1 LSSVDWP
8 EGSSSKKRAERLL
21 PGIRLLPIDG
31 PSLDRASR
39 IDPPAVKTLD
49 AIHLDAAVKLRDQG
63 TIVAV
68 ITYDRQL
75 QDACR
80 HHAVAVEAPIA
91 S

>member
-39 IDPPAVKTLD
+39 IDPPTVRTLD
-49 AIHLDAAVKLRDQG
+49 AIHLDAAVTLRDKG
-63 TIVAV
+63 TIVPV
-68 ITYDRQL
+68 MTYDRQF
-75 QDACR
+75 QEAYR
-80 HHAVAVEAPIA
+80 HHAVAVEAPVA